1 MAQADMFLKLTNIKG
16 EALDSKHKDEIEVLS
31 WSFGASQTGSA
42 HGGTGSGAG
51 KVQIQDLTITH
62 YVDQSSTDLLKHLTS
77 GKHID
82 EGMLV
87 VRKAGGTAVEYF
99 KFKIILPAFAR
110 GDVDELIL
118 FAGVCLADGWICSG
132 FEPCNIFA
140 GAPMLPVCKP
150 RQLLFLKSQRYSYS

>member
-16 EALDSKHKDEIEVLS
+16 EALDAKHKDEIEVLS

-42 HGGTGSGAG
+42 HGGTGSGTG
-51 KVQIQDLTITH
+51 KVSIQDVTITH

-82 EGMLV
+82 EGMLT

-99 KFKIILPAFAR
+99 KLKMEQVLVSHISN
-110 GDVDELIL
+110 GGG
-118 FAGVCLADGWICSG
+118 AGQDRVTENVTLNFRKFTQIYTGQDAKGT
-132 FEPCNIFA
+132 A
-140 GAPMLPVCKP
+140 KP
-150 RQLLFLKSQRYSYS
+150 SSNFTWDIAASSE

>member
-42 HGGTGSGAG
+42 HLGTGSGTG
-51 KVQIQDLTITH
+51 KVAIQDLTVTH
-62 YVDQSSTDLLKHLTS
+62 YVDTSSTDLLKHLTN

-87 VRKAGGTAVEYF
+87 VRKAGGTHLEYLKIKMIQVMVTHISNGGGAGQDRVTENVTLNF
-99 KFKIILPAFAR
+99 RKFTQIYTPQDDKGNA
-110 GDVDELIL
+110 
-118 FAGVCLADGWICSG
+118 
-132 FEPCNIFA
+132 
-140 GAPMLPVCKP
+140 KP
-150 RQLLFLKSQRYSYS
+150 SSEFTWDIAAASE